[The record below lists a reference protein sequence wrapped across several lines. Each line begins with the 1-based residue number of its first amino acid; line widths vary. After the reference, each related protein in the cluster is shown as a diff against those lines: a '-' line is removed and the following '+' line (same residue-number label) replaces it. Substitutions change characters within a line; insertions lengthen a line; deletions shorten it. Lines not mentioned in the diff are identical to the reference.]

1 MKTCISDIL
10 ETFIYGLNSPDPD
23 GGHHHVEI
31 DICGSENSLLELAEL
46 IRAVATAGKH
56 GAHQHVRREGVDIP
70 RLKGDVA
77 ITYVNIAEA
86 NHSLTSGN

>member
-1 MKTCISDIL
+1 MLRSIL
-10 ETFIYGLNSPDPD
+10 
-23 GGHHHVEI
+23 
-31 DICGSENSLLELAEL
+31 CGSENSLLELAEL

-77 ITYVNIAEA
+77 TISF
-86 NHSLTSGN
+86 HLRKQC